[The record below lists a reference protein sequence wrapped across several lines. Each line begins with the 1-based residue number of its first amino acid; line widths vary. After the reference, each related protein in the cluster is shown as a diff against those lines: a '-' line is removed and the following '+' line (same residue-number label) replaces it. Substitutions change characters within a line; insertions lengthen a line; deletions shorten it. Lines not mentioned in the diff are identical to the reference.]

1 MAHPRS
7 RGENLQRLVIIS
19 MQAGSSPLMQGK
31 LGGVENSHSWL
42 RLIPAHAGKTV
53 PARMPGRSRGAHP
66 RSRGENTTREYL
78 ESCSMG
84 SSPFTRGKLE
94 VVADVRVVVG
104 LIPAYAGKTVRRRHT
119 LCSRRVHPHSRGENE
134 IPSVRPSRTWGSSP
148 LMRGKPAQHFQE
160 RVPGGLIPA
169 YAGKTVSAVAL
180 ARRWRA
186 HPRSYGENAAK
197 ISPT

>member
-1 MAHPRS
+1 MVLKIATVGS
-7 RGENLQRLVIIS
+7 
-19 MQAGSSPLMQGK
+19 GSSPLTRGK
-31 LGGVENSHSWL
+31 RRTHGPLHRSAGV
-42 RLIPAHAGKTV
+42 IPAHAGKTV